1 MFSVIVMRS
10 RDYMDSPELSHLD
23 SLKKFFFIYLF
34 LVALSVV
41 VHRLSPSC
49 GKQGLLSGCMLRL
62 LITVASLVANNSL

>member
-41 VHRLSPSC
+41 VHRLSLAVEWELQS
-49 GKQGLLSGCMLRL
+49 
-62 LITVASLVANNSL
+62 SLGVTL